1 MSNADIT
8 PQEALIRLGA
18 STAEAVAQVFEM
30 YAPGLVDRG
39 DVTVLPDSALAFDN
53 LPFGAVAAS
62 VAYVDGVTGANVF
75 VMTAAGARALAG
87 AMGVP
92 PPDEADTPTAPD
104 APIELTELELSA
116 VSEAA
121 NQMMAAAA
129 SAISVVLGQEIAISP
144 PQTRV
149 VDDAD
154 SAIDLYGS
162 APHATS
168 TTFLIASE
176 ACRLIQLVPSAF
188 VVRMARAI
196 DELAITQ
203 PGDGESESATSPA
216 RSAETAGSEM
226 GVSVHEALEGITLRV
241 WAELGRTQLP
251 LGSAVDLPLGAVV
264 DLDCAAEAPVDIFV
278 NGLRFAQGQLLVT
291 DDGEWAVSL
300 DALRG
305 QDQPAAPEIDAHPQ
319 VKGVLT

>member
-1 MSNADIT
+1 MTNADIT
-8 PQEALIRLGA
+8 PHDALVRLGA
-18 STAEAVAQVFEM
+18 STGEAVAQVFEM
-30 YAPGLVDRG
+30 YAPGLVERG
-39 DVTVLPDSALAFDN
+39 DVSVLPDPGLAFDN
-53 LPFGAVAAS
+53 LPFGAVSAS
-62 VAYVDGVTGANVF
+62 VSYVNGVTGANVF
-75 VMTAAGARALAG
+75 MMSPAGARALAG

-92 PPDEADTPTAPD
+92 PPEEPD
-104 APIELTELELSA
+104 ATSDAEALIELTELELSA
-116 VSEAA
+116 LSEAA

-129 SAISVVLGQEIAISP
+129 SAISVVLGQEVDISP

-149 VDDAD
+149 VDDTKA
-154 SAIDLYGS
+154 ALNLFGT

-168 TTFLIASE
+168 TTFLIGRE

-196 DELAITQ
+196 DELALEQ
-203 PGDGESESATSPA
+203 PDGDGDTA
-216 RSAETAGSEM
+216 RSAEAGSADT

-264 DLDCAAEAPVDIFV
+264 DLDCAADSPVDIFV

-300 DALRG
+300 ETLRG
-305 QDQPAAPEIDAHPQ
+305 QDLPAAPETDAHPQ
-319 VKGVLT
+319 